1 MIYLAALLGV
11 DIVLSD
17 EDPYTVDLGDG
28 LEVTAAGAA
37 AAAGQTGFAG
47 LQAIS
52 QAMVQAAQ
60 AGPGAAPRGAAADD
74 DKEPASTWVPT
85 PKYGTVPP
93 MAPVVTPGPLA
104 KARLARLAR
113 AAAFETDSQKAMTMI
128 APEAMAS
135 DRRRGR

>member
-1 MIYLAALLGV
+1 V
-11 DIVLSD
+11 VLQ
-17 EDPYTVDLGDG
+17 L
-28 LEVTAAGAA
+28 
-37 AAAGQTGFAG
+37 
-47 LQAIS
+47 I
-52 QAMVQAAQ
+52 
-60 AGPGAAPRGAAADD
+60 ADD

>member
-11 DIVLSD
+11 DIVLS

-60 AGPGAAPRGAAADD
+60 AGPGAAPRGAAAG
-74 DKEPASTWVPT
+74 S
-85 PKYGTVPP
+85 
-93 MAPVVTPGPLA
+93 
-104 KARLARLAR
+104 
-113 AAAFETDSQKAMTMI
+113 
-128 APEAMAS
+128 
-135 DRRRGR
+135 